1 MRNNKTPFL
10 SAIFTA
16 LIRGY
21 QRFFSAFTFSSCRF
35 YPTCSNYA
43 LWLLYFENPL
53 STMGK
58 IAIRILSCNPFCSGG
73 IAYPTTRLKRPSLI
87 QSHKDFNRHFK
98 TITFWLVPTTKSRTT
113 YYIIKV

>member
-16 LIRGY
+16 SIRGY
-21 QRFFSAFTFSSCRF
+21 QRFFSAFTPSSCRF

-43 LWLLYFENPL
+43 LWLLCFESPL
-53 STMGK
+53 SAMGK

-73 IAYPTTRLKRPSLI
+73 IAYPITRLKRPSLL
-87 QSHKDFNRHFK
+87 QSHKDSNRNSK
-98 TITFWLVPTTKSRTT
+98 TITFWLVPTTKSHAT

>member
-16 LIRGY
+16 SIRGY
-21 QRFFSAFTFSSCRF
+21 QRFFSAFTPSSCRF

-58 IAIRILSCNPFCSGG
+58 IILRILSCNPFCSGG

-87 QSHKDFNRHFK
+87 QSHKDFKRNFK
-98 TITFWLVPTTKSRTT
+98 TITFWLVPTAKSHAT